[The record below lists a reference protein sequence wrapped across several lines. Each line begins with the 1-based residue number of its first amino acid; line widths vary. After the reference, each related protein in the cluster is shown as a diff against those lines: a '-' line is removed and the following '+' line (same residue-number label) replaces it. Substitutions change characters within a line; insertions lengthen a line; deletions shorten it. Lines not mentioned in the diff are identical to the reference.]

1 MKRILALALS
11 FAGFMEVAHAEL
23 ARAWLEPV
31 PASVPPFQRW
41 QEVSRQSFAE
51 VPEAKR
57 SAAMAALRTATS
69 VSPVP
74 TSVGADFVCSPPQRP
89 YLIRALYENHDTGA
103 FQLYWADSVL
113 VVMHSS
119 LGPATTPQASA
130 LVACLAKAPPA
141 VYASI
146 SGAL

>member
-11 FAGFMEVAHAEL
+11 FAGVIEVAHADT

-51 VPEAKR
+51 VPEAKL
-57 SAAMAALRTATS
+57 SAAMAALRTANS
-69 VSPVP
+69 VSAA
-74 TSVGADFVCSPPQRP
+74 ADFGGGGFVCSPPQRP

-113 VVMHSS
+113 IVMHSS
-119 LGPATTPQASA
+119 LGPATAPQASA